1 MKHNSSRTSSTRP
14 SNCARP
20 CTVLVCT
27 SLLCSPLCS
36 VVGRATDAD
45 QAVTAATTV
54 AIKNLLD
61 MWNGDVTSIYTGLS
75 TIDNRLYEG
84 FRDQNN
90 ILRAIRNG
98 LTNRPASF
106 GGVDVLAGNPW
117 WATNSQFAAILR
129 HYNLAYPTESPDAAH
144 TYSFPQFMSAWSAKL
159 VTPTATW
166 LGNATHQRNW
176 DQLWGVASVSRW
188 QTGAT
193 VNGPLNAYTWF
204 DWMSDAMRSNWVLQ
218 ANLVDLAGTTDA
230 PSAVDTAASSAVDD
244 GRTTGTN
251 GIPAMVVE
259 QMDVTGVEDALELV
273 DADAVGDMLPS
284 SFTGAD
290 PEVVVFSG
298 GRYGAVTVPEVR
310 ASLALPEGVA
320 RYLRTVATWLWRVA
334 LFVGCFVIVR
344 QEVAFWSTLGGSTSD
359 A

>member
-20 CTVLVCT
+20 CIVLVCT

-36 VVGRATDAD
+36 VDGRATDAD

-61 MWNGDVTSIYTGLS
+61 TWNGDVTSIYTGLS

-90 ILRAIRNG
+90 ILAAIRIA
-98 LTNRPASF
+98 LTNLPTSSA

-117 WATNSQFAAILR
+117 WATNSAFVLGKGAYAT
-129 HYNLAYPTESPDAAH
+129 AYPDEPTHGNSA
-144 TYSFPQFMSAWSAKL
+144 YSFPQFMSKWSSFL
-159 VTPTATW
+159 VYPVGSSSQPASNLRQYWQNFWGFGRLNTS
-166 LGNATHQRNW
+166 GNATYNQN
-176 DQLWGVASVSRW
+176 
-188 QTGAT
+188 
-193 VNGPLNAYTWF
+193 NPYTWF
-204 DWMSDAMRSNWVLQ
+204 DWMADATRSNWVLQ
-218 ANLVDLAGTTDA
+218 ATLAGTTDA
-230 PSAVDTAASSAVDD
+230 PSAVDTAAASAVDD

-251 GIPAMVVE
+251 GVPEMVVE
-259 QMDVTGVEDALELV
+259 PMDVTGVEDALELI

-290 PEVVVFSG
+290 PEVVVFGG